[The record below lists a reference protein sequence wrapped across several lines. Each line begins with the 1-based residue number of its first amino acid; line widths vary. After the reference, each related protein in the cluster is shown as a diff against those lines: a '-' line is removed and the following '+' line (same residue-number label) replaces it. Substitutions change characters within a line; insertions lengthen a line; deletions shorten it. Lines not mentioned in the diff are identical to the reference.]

1 MKYNVGDVVITS
13 RGLGIIENILEL
25 RDFGNV
31 YETYIVGEGKRIPL
45 FYMDIKEV
53 I

>member
-25 RDFGNV
+25 RDFVNV

-45 FYMDIKEV
+45 FYMEIKEG

>member
-25 RDFGNV
+25 RNFVNV
-31 YETYIVGEGKRIPL
+31 YEIYVVGAGKRIPL
-45 FYMDIKEV
+45 FYMDIIEV

>member
-1 MKYNVGDVVITS
+1 MKYNVGDVVITN

-25 RDFGNV
+25 RDFVNV
-31 YETYIVGEGKRIPL
+31 YEIYVVGAGKRIPL
-45 FYMDIKEV
+45 FYMDIIEV

>member
-1 MKYNVGDVVITS
+1 MKYNVGDVVITT

-25 RDFGNV
+25 RDCVNV
-31 YETYIVGEGKRIPL
+31 FEIYIVGAGKKLPL
-45 FYMDIKEV
+45 FYMDIMEV

>member
-1 MKYNVGDVVITS
+1 MKYNVGDVVITN

-25 RDFGNV
+25 RDCVNV
-31 YETYIVGEGKRIPL
+31 YEIYVVGAGKKLPL
-45 FYMDIKEV
+45 FYMDIIEV